1 MCWPIGPLGDELV
14 VAELLLALVYLIPA
28 IPRSCKFSELTI
40 SHGMAR
46 LAFSCSWQLWIPN
59 TRKGVRTRA
68 MELKMPITN
77 GLDYKGP

>member
-1 MCWPIGPLGDELV
+1 M
-14 VAELLLALVYLIPA
+14 VAELLLALVDILGQPY
-28 IPRSCKFSELTI
+28 CKFSELTI
-40 SHGMAR
+40 SHGMPW